1 MNATLLKH
9 AVLIC
14 LLAVAPA
21 LSYAAETDKSR
32 DELEKT
38 LAQTRQELN
47 EAARKVAELSRELA
61 AMNMENRVFVHG
73 FGGREPHGRLGI
85 MINGEADG
93 KVDGVSVVGVTP
105 GGPADEAGIKSGD
118 LLLAINGKPLAAAS
132 GEAAVENLMAQ
143 LRTIQPEQQ
152 VTLRYRRDGK
162 TAETKV
168 TAEAFAFPPLAWH
181 DDGENFA
188 VTLPPR
194 LPEHGMTAV
203 FKHFLS
209 GWGDME
215 LVNLSPALGEYFGT
229 DKGVLV
235 VRAPADDAL
244 QLKDG
249 DVILKIGEREPE
261 NPVHAMRILRSYQPG
276 ESLQLTIMRDQDEME
291 LTITLPAAEPAAMR
305 VFPER
310 LEKTLRVARRL

>member
-1 MNATLLKH
+1 MQVLPVRITLLF
-9 AVLIC
+9 VLLFAP
-14 LLAVAPA
+14 LLVQ
-21 LSYAAETDKSR
+21 AAETEESR
-32 DELEKT
+32 AELEKT

-61 AMNMENRVFVHG
+61 EKNMVFVRD
-73 FGGREPHGRLGI
+73 FRGGEPHGRLGI

-118 LLLAINGKPLAAAS
+118 LLLAINGKSLAAAS
-132 GEAAVENLMAQ
+132 GEAAVENLMTQ
-143 LRTIQPEQQ
+143 LRDTKPEQQ

-162 TAETKV
+162 TAEANV
-168 TAEAFAFPPLAWH
+168 TTEAFVFPSVAWQSDAGNGFAFAMPPQ
-181 DDGENFA
+181 
-188 VTLPPR
+188 
-194 LPEHGMTAV
+194 LPEHGMATV

-215 LVNLSPALGEYFGT
+215 LVDISPALGKYFGT

-235 VRAPADDAL
+235 VRAPTDDAL

-249 DVILKIGEREPE
+249 DVILKIGTREPE
-261 NPVHAMRILRSYQPG
+261 GPVHAMRILRSYRPG

-291 LTITLPAAEPAAMR
+291 LEIRLPESEPTALR
-305 VFPER
+305 WLPER
-310 LEKTLRVARRL
+310 LEKDVHVLRPL